1 METLVWILAG
11 GSLGWISWTYLGF
24 NQDRGAV
31 VSTLIGA
38 IGALVGGE
46 AIAPIFMAAPSPA
59 DSGILAL
66 VFAGIA
72 AVGCL
77 LVGDKLQRWGM

>member
-1 METLVWILAG
+1 MEILVWILAG
-11 GSLGWISWTYLGF
+11 SALGWISWTYFGF

-31 VSTLIGA
+31 VSTLIGGFGGL
-38 IGALVGGE
+38 IGGK

-59 DSGILAL
+59 DTGILAL

-72 AVGCL
+72 AAACL

>member
-11 GSLGWISWTYLGF
+11 GALGWISWTYLGF

-31 VSTLIGA
+31 ASTLIGG
-38 IGALVGGE
+38 IGALFGGK
-46 AIAPIFMAAPSPA
+46 AIAPIFMATPSPA
-59 DSGILAL
+59 DTGILAL

-72 AVGCL
+72 AAACL
-77 LVGDKLQRWGM
+77 LAGDKLLRWGV

>member
-11 GSLGWISWTYLGF
+11 SSLGWISWTYLGF

-31 VSTLIGA
+31 VSTLIGGV
-38 IGALVGGE
+38 GALVGGK

-59 DSGILAL
+59 DTGILAL
-66 VFAGIA
+66 AFAGIA
-72 AVGCL
+72 AAACL
-77 LVGDKLQRWGM
+77 LLGDKLQRWGV